1 MSPQTPRQTKQC
13 RSELRSRII
22 RLRKGSELRSRVV
35 RLRKGSG
42 FSRSFIS
49 SAAYRPVI
57 AVDDK
62 INPANLETPRP
73 AMNDYTR
80 RIVPPVSASNYLRT
94 GNLPWEETSDKGF
107 RLKRLYEDEA
117 RGEKTWLMKVDPGA
131 HAPSHAHEEF
141 EQFYVLDG
149 SIEDDHGTMRAGD
162 FVCRP
167 PGEMHWAASGTGA
180 LVLLV
185 YTRHDP
191 L

>member
-1 MSPQTPRQTKQC
+1 
-13 RSELRSRII
+13 
-22 RLRKGSELRSRVV
+22 
-35 RLRKGSG
+35 
-42 FSRSFIS
+42 
-49 SAAYRPVI
+49 VI

-107 RLKRLYEDEA
+107 RLKRL
-117 RGEKTWLMKVDPGA
+117 
-131 HAPSHAHEEF
+131 F